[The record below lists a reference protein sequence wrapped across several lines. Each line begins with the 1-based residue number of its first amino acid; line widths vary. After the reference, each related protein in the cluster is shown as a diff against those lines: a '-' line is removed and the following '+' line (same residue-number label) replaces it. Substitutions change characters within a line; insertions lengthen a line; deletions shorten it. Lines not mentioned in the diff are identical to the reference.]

1 MTEDQNQNTPL
12 IRVLDV
18 FGNVFVLN
26 VLFVI
31 FCLPVVTIGASTS
44 AMYTMGLKM
53 VRKEEG
59 HMVRG
64 FWEAFKSNFKQ
75 STIAW
80 LIEVFVIVTLWGM
93 YTMVGNIDGAIS
105 SFYSVVFVIEFV
117 VAVLTFPFVY
127 PLIAAFENTLWNT
140 FKNAF
145 LLSVSNLWSWAK
157 IFVAWFA
164 PVFISLNY
172 AFIILNTW
180 YMWLLLFFGL
190 IGYGTSHT
198 VNKVFKKIAT
208 TQEEN
213 IEFAAQKE
221 ERERKEKAAALAKA
235 EKEAIAR
242 KEALAKIGSK
252 TFEEDDLEK
261 EEPIVE
267 TVEETTEE

>member
-64 FWEAFKSNFKQ
+64 FWEAFKRNFKQ

-93 YTMVGNIDGAIS
+93 YTMVGNIEGAIS
-105 SFYSVVFVIEFV
+105 SFYSVVFVIELV

-127 PLIAAFENTLWNT
+127 PLIASFENTLWNT

-190 IGYGTSHT
+190 IGYGTSFT
-198 VNKVFKKIAT
+198 VNKVFKKITT

-213 IEFAAQKE
+213 VEFAAQKE

-242 KEALAKIGSK
+242 KEALAKIGS
-252 TFEEDDLEK
+252 TVYEEDDLEK
-261 EEPIVE
+261 VTEEA
-267 TVEETTEE
+267 VEETIKE

>member
-31 FCLPVVTIGASTS
+31 FCLPIVTIGASTS

-64 FWEAFKSNFKQ
+64 FWEAFKRNFKQ

-93 YTMVGNIDGAIS
+93 YTMVGNIEGAIS
-105 SFYSVVFVIEFV
+105 SFYSVVFVIELV

-127 PLIAAFENTLWNT
+127 PLIASFENTLWNT

-190 IGYGTSHT
+190 IGYGTSFT
-198 VNKVFKKIAT
+198 VNKVFKKITT

-213 IEFAAQKE
+213 VEFAAQKE

-242 KEALAKIGSK
+242 KEALAKIGS
-252 TFEEDDLEK
+252 TVYEEDDLEK
-261 EEPIVE
+261 
-267 TVEETTEE
+267 TEETEKE